1 MNAHRRGFWLLGLLV
16 ASVVVPSRTGWAAST
31 TVVERG
37 TQYVQPRITVAVGDT
52 VSWVYESSPA
62 GSPGHTVTFEDKDLN
77 PGCPPQLGGLIND
90 CQRTPGQRVS
100 RTFNAPGTYSYYCKI
115 HQNQGMVGLVVV
127 TAVTTSSSTA
137 PQSSTTSVTAR
148 ASSTTTTTRATS
160 STTTTTRP
168 LATSSTVVRSS
179 TTTSDTSSALVP
191 GAPPSLS
198 GDSTSAAGAG
208 SGDSGGS
215 DRGPVALIVGLLLVV
230 SAGGGYL
237 LWRLRPGRP

>member
-16 ASVVVPSRTGWAAST
+16 ASVGVPSGMARAAST

-52 VSWVYESSPA
+52 VSWVYESSPP

-90 CQRTPGQRVS
+90 CQRSPGQRVS

-127 TAVTTSSSTA
+127 TAATTSSSTA
-137 PQSSTTSVTAR
+137 PK
-148 ASSTTTTTRATS
+148 SSTTTTTARSSSTTTTRAT

-179 TTTSDTSSALVP
+179 TTTSDTSSALLP

-198 GDSTSAAGAG
+198 GDSNSAAGG
-208 SGDSGGS
+208 RPGDSGGS
-215 DRGPVALIVGLLLVV
+215 DRGPVALIVGLLLAV
-230 SAGGGYL
+230 SAGGGFL
-237 LWRLRPGRP
+237 LWRLRPGRG

>member
-16 ASVVVPSRTGWAAST
+16 ASVAVPWGTARAAST

-52 VSWVYESSPA
+52 VSWVYESSPT
-62 GSPGHTVTFEDKDLN
+62 GSPGHTVTFDDKDLN

-90 CQRTPGQRVS
+90 CQRSPGQRVS
-100 RTFNAPGTYSYYCKI
+100 RTFNAPGTYSYHCKI

-127 TAVTTSSSTA
+127 TAATTSSSTA
-137 PQSSTTSVTAR
+137 PKSSTTTVTAR
-148 ASSTTTTTRATS
+148 SSSTTTTTRAT

-179 TTTSDTSSALVP
+179 TTTSDTSSALLP
-191 GAPPSLS
+191 GTPPSLS
-198 GDSTSAAGAG
+198 GDPHPAAGARP
-208 SGDSGGS
+208 GDSGGS
-215 DRGPVALIVGLLLVV
+215 DRGPVALIVGLLLAV